1 MDRQTWLAQR
11 QAAVVADYDAEPG
24 TSDDNLY
31 PAEAQQEW
39 VARLMRLVPPGGAIL
54 DAPCGT
60 GRYFSLMADAGMQV
74 TGVDQSAGMLA
85 QARAKN
91 KAGAFGPRALPGPG
105 VSAATSGRAE
115 HRRPD

>member
-11 QAAVVADYDAEPG
+11 QAAVVADYDAEAG
-24 TSDDNLY
+24 TYDDNLY

-60 GRYFSLMADAGMQV
+60 GRYFSLMAGAGVQG
-74 TGVDQSAGMLA
+74 TRRDQSAGLLA
-85 QARAKN
+85 HAPAKN
-91 KAGAFGPRALPGPG
+91 IAGGTAPRAL
-105 VSAATSGRAE
+105 
-115 HRRPD
+115 